1 MVDRRDISSW
11 LEGPPSRGDGHW
23 PGQRLGRPRNG
34 AGSIARP
41 GRRLGALAIDW
52 ALCSLISAAFF
63 GYDGTATLGIFAL
76 EQMLL
81 VGSLGYSVGHRVFGM
96 QVQRLEGTPAGLVL
110 VSCAATSS
118 GVHSAGSVAG
128 CWVLPVRRSA
138 PVRHHLLCLRRFGC
152 CPKGFYVPAPA
163 RLAPP

>member
-41 GRRLGALAIDW
+41 GRRLGAIAIDW

-81 VGSLGYSVGHRVFGM
+81 VGTLGYSVGHRVFGM
-96 QVQRLEGTPAGLVL
+96 QVQRLEGRPAGLGAAIVRTLLICL
-110 VSCAATSS
+110 VIPAVVFDEDQRGLHDRAVGT
-118 GVHSAGSVAG
+118 A
-128 CWVLPVRRSA
+128 LVRI
-138 PVRHHLLCLRRFGC
+138 
-152 CPKGFYVPAPA
+152 
-163 RLAPP
+163 

>member
-23 PGQRLGRPRNG
+23 PGQRLGRPRDG
-34 AGSIARP
+34 VGSVARP

-63 GYDGTATLGIFAL
+63 NYDGLATLGLFAL

-81 VGSLGYSVGHRVFGM
+81 VGTLGYSVGHRIFGM
-96 QVQRLEGTPAGLVL
+96 QVQHVAGRAAGLGPAIVRALLICLVIPAVVFDEDQRGLHDRAVGTVL
-110 VSCAATSS
+110 V
-118 GVHSAGSVAG
+118 
-128 CWVLPVRRSA
+128 RI
-138 PVRHHLLCLRRFGC
+138 
-152 CPKGFYVPAPA
+152 
-163 RLAPP
+163 

>member
-1 MVDRRDISSW
+1 MVDRRDIGSW

-63 GYDGTATLGIFAL
+63 GYDGTATLGIFAV

-81 VGSLGYSVGHRVFGM
+81 VGTLGYSVGHRTFGM
-96 QVQRLEGTPAGLVL
+96 QVQRLEGKPAGLGAAIVRTLLICL
-110 VSCAATSS
+110 VIPAVVFDEDQRGLHDRAVGT
-118 GVHSAGSVAG
+118 A
-128 CWVLPVRRSA
+128 LVRI
-138 PVRHHLLCLRRFGC
+138 
-152 CPKGFYVPAPA
+152 
-163 RLAPP
+163 

>member
-23 PGQRLGRPRNG
+23 PGRSLGRPRDG
-34 AGSIARP
+34 IGSIARP

-63 GYDGTATLGIFAL
+63 SYDSFATLGIFAL

-81 VGSLGYSVGHRVFGM
+81 VGTLGYSVGHRVFGM
-96 QVQRLEGTPAGLVL
+96 QVQRLDGKPAGLGAAIVRALLICIVIPAVVFDENQRGLHDRAVGTVL
-110 VSCAATSS
+110 V
-118 GVHSAGSVAG
+118 
-128 CWVLPVRRSA
+128 RI
-138 PVRHHLLCLRRFGC
+138 
-152 CPKGFYVPAPA
+152 
-163 RLAPP
+163 

>member
-81 VGSLGYSVGHRVFGM
+81 VGTLGYSVGHRVFGM
-96 QVQRLEGTPAGLVL
+96 QVQRLEGTPAGLGAAIVRTLLICL
-110 VSCAATSS
+110 VIPAVVFDEDQRGLHDRA
-118 GVHSAGSVAG
+118 
-128 CWVLPVRRSA
+128 VRTA
-138 PVRHHLLCLRRFGC
+138 LVRI
-152 CPKGFYVPAPA
+152 
-163 RLAPP
+163 